1 MILAENAL
9 QVGCKFTKVKGGSMV
24 MTCLWELHEI
34 SIWSGSTVA
43 MAELPWSR
51 YMVCEPFT
59 FVRDIL
65 QMVSIILSFFRKSEV
80 KHHPELCIWYSAFF
94 KLQK

>member
-1 MILAENAL
+1 MAENAL
-9 QVGCKFTKVKGGSMV
+9 NVGCKCTKVQGGSMV
-24 MTCLWELHEI
+24 MTCQWELHGI

-43 MAELPWSR
+43 TASDQLPWSR
-51 YMVCEPFT
+51 YMACEPVI

-65 QMVSIILSFFRKSEV
+65 QFVSIILSFLRKREV